1 MSLRPFIFGRREV
14 KIIRSDNGINFV
26 GAEKEL
32 KSCIRNLDQNKIN
45 SFLGHCHIKRIFNPH
60 VSPWMGGSWESLV
73 RSVKCALKVI
83 VHDRPFTEESQ
94 YTFFCEIETLLNSR
108 PFTRIS
114 DDPNDHNALTT
125 NHILLY
131 QESNNYSPD
140 NLIDDKINLRKNGQL
155 SRQLQICF
163 GDDG

>member
-1 MSLRPFIFGRREV
+1 
-14 KIIRSDNGINFV
+14 
-26 GAEKEL
+26 
-32 KSCIRNLDQNKIN
+32 
-45 SFLGHCHIKRIFNPH
+45 
-60 VSPWMGGSWESLV
+60 MGGSWESLV

-83 VHDRPFTEESQ
+83 VHDRPITEESQ